1 MVQIF
6 TDGGRP
12 IRPLLIAENGKLL
25 FNQKINDFILKNK
38 CFGKFSQ
45 VKFIIKIYIV

>member
-6 TDGGRP
+6 TDGDRP

-38 CFGKFSQ
+38 CSWENFTSE
-45 VKFIIKIYIV
+45 FIIKIYIV